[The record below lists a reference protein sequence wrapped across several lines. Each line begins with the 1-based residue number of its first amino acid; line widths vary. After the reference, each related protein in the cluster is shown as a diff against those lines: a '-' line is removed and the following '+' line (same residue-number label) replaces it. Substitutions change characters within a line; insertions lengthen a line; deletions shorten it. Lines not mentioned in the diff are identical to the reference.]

1 MPEVLGPTPAGVDPF
16 ARNNLW
22 QLYTAL
28 AWGPD
33 KVNFI
38 CLWNR
43 QEGDGPGG
51 TQHMYEM
58 VTRHAGR
65 AYVIDT
71 NAL

>member
-1 MPEVLGPTPAGVDPF
+1 M
-16 ARNNLW
+16 
-22 QLYTAL
+22 
-28 AWGPD
+28 
-33 KVNFI
+33 NFL

-51 TQHMYEM
+51 TRHMHDM

-71 NAL
+71 NTL